1 MQNKLCKSLK
11 KYSKKYV
18 QILKELLGWITE
30 VLNDE
35 DFRKKTR
42 KEAWHAFM
50 YLVLSTI
57 WAIVDAIVF
66 IVLTSLWLH
75 IVPSNII
82 SDICWMI
89 TSFSLNLKK
98 NFNMNDHVHMRW
110 ISYFTI
116 SLIWTALSTSMV
128 YFFIEVVWI
137 PNAIAKFMQIL
148 IMAIPLYLAN
158 RTLTFRDFSWW
169 NSKKSDIKSKQY
181 SNIKLPS
188 GEVYKEAKNL
198 LEAWKLVVFPT
209 ETIYG
214 LGADARNDKAVL
226 FIFELKWRPQDN
238 PLITHLWYKEQ
249 IKDYATVENEIQQ
262 TIIDKLMPG
271 PLTLLLKKKE
281 WTISNRSCPLDYV
294 WIRLPSNSVAQKFLQ
309 IAELP
314 VAAPSANISWKPSPT
329 NAQMVYDNLH
339 DNVPLIIDD
348 WESFAWIESSV
359 MRVVPDEDKK
369 WKLKIQ
375 ILRPG
380 FLTKEDLEDCFN
392 HEIKVEYT
400 TKNPELSPWM
410 RYKHY
415 SIAGHVRIFDDLNDL
430 HNVISN
436 ECEKS
441 IGVGVSSWTQWRILG
456 KAQDSSSFQSSE
468 WQTKIWILLTQE
480 LIDNNKKLIKDFEK
494 NGITIIP
501 RWTKS
506 NLASC
511 AHSLFDHY
519 HTAEKSWINL
529 LFVERLPEEWIGYGI
544 MNRVKRSAEV

>member
-1 MQNKLCKSLK
+1 MNKYIAK
-11 KYSKKYV
+11 
-18 QILKELLGWITE
+18 WIE
-30 VLNDE
+30 IDNHIRE
-35 DFRKKTR
+35 KMKHWEIRKKAE
-42 KEAWHAFM
+42 KEVKHAFL
-50 YLVLSTI
+50 YLIRSTL
-57 WAIVDAIVF
+57 WTIVDCCLF
-66 IVLTSLWLH
+66 LFLTWLGLP
-75 IVPSNII
+75 IIPSNII
-82 SDICWMI
+82 SDTCGLA
-89 TSFSLNLKK
+89 TSFTLNVRK
-98 NFNMNDHVHMRW
+98 NFKNNDHIKARF
-110 ISYFTI
+110 ISYISI
-116 SLIWTALSTSMV
+116 SLIWMTLSTGIL
-128 YFFIEVVWI
+128 YFFIKWLWI
-137 PNAIAKFMQIL
+137 PKFYAKLIQL
-148 IMAIPLYLAN
+148 TIMAIPLYIAN
-158 RTLTFRDFSWW
+158 RSLTFRDFSKKDK
-169 NSKKSDIKSKQY
+169 KKSEQHP
-181 SNIKLPS
+181 NIKLPS
-188 GEVYKEAKNL
+188 DEVYHEAKKL
-198 LEAWKLVVFPT
+198 LEEGKLVVFPT
-209 ETIYG
+209 ETIYW

-226 FIFELKWRPQDN
+226 SIFELKWRPQDN

-249 IKDYATVENEIQQ
+249 ISDYATVENEIQQ

-294 WIRLPSNSVAQKFLQ
+294 WIRLPSNLVAQRFLQ
-309 IAELP
+309 VAELP

-339 DNVPLIIDD
+339 KNVPLIIDD
-348 WESFAWIESSV
+348 WESFAGIESSV
-359 MRVVPDEDKK
+359 MRVVSDEDKK

-380 FLTKEDLEDCFN
+380 FLTKEDLEECFN

-415 SIAGHVRIFDDLNDL
+415 SISGHVRIFDDLKD
-430 HNVISN
+430 ISKLSK
-436 ECEKS
+436 E
-441 IGVGVSSWTQWRILG
+441 
-456 KAQDSSSFQSSE
+456 FE
-468 WQTKIWILLTQE
+468 WEDTKIWILLTQE
-480 LIDNNKKLIKDFEK
+480 LIDNNKILIENFEK
-494 NGITIIP
+494 DWITIIP

>member
-1 MQNKLCKSLK
+1 MS
-11 KYSKKYV
+11 
-18 QILKELLGWITE
+18 
-30 VLNDE
+30 
-35 DFRKKTR
+35 
-42 KEAWHAFM
+42 
-50 YLVLSTI
+50 
-57 WAIVDAIVF
+57 
-66 IVLTSLWLH
+66 
-75 IVPSNII
+75 
-82 SDICWMI
+82 
-89 TSFSLNLKK
+89 
-98 NFNMNDHVHMRW
+98 
-110 ISYFTI
+110 
-116 SLIWTALSTSMV
+116 
-128 YFFIEVVWI
+128 
-137 PNAIAKFMQIL
+137 
-148 IMAIPLYLAN
+148 
-158 RTLTFRDFSWW
+158 
-169 NSKKSDIKSKQY
+169 Y

-188 GEVYKEAKNL
+188 LEVYQEAKKL
-198 LEAWKLVVFPT
+198 LEAWQLVVFPT
-209 ETIYG
+209 ETIYW
-214 LGADARNDKAVL
+214 LGANARNDKAVL
-226 FIFELKWRPQDN
+226 SIFELKWRPQDN

-249 IKDYATVENEIQQ
+249 ISDYATVENEIQQ

-294 WIRLPSNSVAQKFLQ
+294 WIRLPSNAVAQKFLQ

-348 WESFAWIESSV
+348 WESFAGIESSV
-359 MRVVPDEDKK
+359 MRVVPDESKK

-415 SIAGHVRIFDDLNDL
+415 SITGHVRIFDNLNDIES
-430 HNVISN
+430 VILSDS
-436 ECEKS
+436 EESRKSPLIKGDLEGFEK
-441 IGVGVSSWTQWRILG
+441 
-456 KAQDSSSFQSSE
+456 
-468 WQTKIWILLTQE
+468 WQIKIWILLTQE
-480 LIDNNKKLIKDFEK
+480 LIYNNKKLIENFEK
-494 NGITIIP
+494 DWITIIP

-529 LFVERLPEEWIGYGI
+529 LFVERLPEEWIGYWI

>member
-1 MQNKLCKSLK
+1 MNSYIRKTAKEEIK
-11 KYSKKYV
+11 HA
-18 QILKELLGWITE
+18 ILYGILASIAAI
-30 VLNDE
+30 VDCSV
-35 DFRKKTR
+35 F
-42 KEAWHAFM
+42 
-50 YLVLSTI
+50 LVLSR
-57 WAIVDAIVF
+57 
-66 IVLTSLWLH
+66 LWLH
-75 IVPSNII
+75 IIISNII
-82 SDICWMI
+82 WEICGLI
-89 TSFSLNLKK
+89 ISFTLNVRK
-98 NFNMNDHVHMRW
+98 NFKINDFIKKRFLLYITICLSGV
-110 ISYFTI
+110 TI
-116 SLIWTALSTSMV
+116 STAIV
-128 YFFIEVVWI
+128 YFFIRWLEI
-137 PNAIAKFMQIL
+137 TDFISKITQIL

-158 RTLTFRDFSWW
+158 RFITFRDFTKRY
-169 NSKKSDIKSKQY
+169 NFKKRTLQPANIKS
-181 SNIKLPS
+181 PS
-188 GEVYKEAKNL
+188 LRVYKQAKRL

-209 ETIYG
+209 ETIYW

-226 FIFELKWRPQDN
+226 SIFELKWRPQDN

-294 WIRLPSNSVAQKFLQ
+294 WIRLPSNTVAQKFLQ
-309 IAELP
+309 VAELP

-329 NAQMVYDNLH
+329 NAKMVHDNLWN
-339 DNVPLIIDD
+339 NVPLIIDD
-348 WESFAWIESSV
+348 WESFAGIESSV
-359 MRVVPDEDKK
+359 MRVVPDENKK
-369 WKLKIQ
+369 WKMKIQ
-375 ILRPG
+375 ILRPW

-415 SIAGHVRIFDDLNDL
+415 SIAGHVRIFDDLNNL

-441 IGVGVSSWTQWRILG
+441 IGVNASSWTQWRILD
-456 KAQDSSSFQSSE
+456 KTQDSSSFQSSE
-468 WQTKIWILLTQE
+468 WQTKIWVLLTQE
-480 LIDNNKKLIKDFEK
+480 LINKNKELIDNLGKEW
-494 NGITIIP
+494 ITIIP

-529 LFVERLPEEWIGYGI
+529 LFVERLPEEWIWYWI

>member
-1 MQNKLCKSLK
+1 MWEEVK
-11 KYSKKYV
+11 KYLRKYMKKYA
-18 QILKELLGWITE
+18 QMLKELRGWVLE

-57 WAIVDAIVF
+57 WAIVDAVVF
-66 IVLTSLWLH
+66 IFLTSLWLY

-82 SDICWMI
+82 SDVCWMI

-98 NFNMNDHVHMRW
+98 NFNMNDHIKMRW
-110 ISYFTI
+110 VSYFTI
-116 SLIWTALSTSMV
+116 SIIWTALSTSMV
-128 YFFIEVVWI
+128 YFFIEVIWI
-137 PNAIAKFMQIL
+137 PNAIAKFMQIT
-148 IMAIPLYLAN
+148 IMAVPLYIAN
-158 RTLTFRDFSWW
+158 RSLTFRDFSKETK
-169 NSKKSDIKSKQY
+169 NEKKTKGF

-188 GEVYKEAKNL
+188 EEVYKEAKHL

-209 ETIYG
+209 ETIYW

-226 FIFELKWRPQDN
+226 SIFELKWRPQDN

-249 IKDYATVENEIQQ
+249 IEDYATVDNEIQQ

-294 WIRLPSNSVAQKFLQ
+294 WIRLPSNLVAQRFLQ
-309 IAELP
+309 VAELP

-329 NAQMVYDNLH
+329 NAKMVYDNLH

-348 WESFAWIESSV
+348 WESFAGIESTV
-359 MRVVPDEDKK
+359 MRVVSDEDAWK

-415 SIAGHVRIFDDLNDL
+415 SITGHVRIFDDLKDIPKL
-430 HNVISN
+430 YK
-436 ECEKS
+436 EFGWE
-441 IGVGVSSWTQWRILG
+441 
-456 KAQDSSSFQSSE
+456 D
-468 WQTKIWILLTQE
+468 TKIWILLTQE
-480 LIDNNKKLIKDFEK
+480 LIDNNEKVIEKYKKEW
-494 NGITIIP
+494 ITIIP
-501 RWTKS
+501 RWTQS

>member
-1 MQNKLCKSLK
+1 MVKLLK
-11 KYSKKYV
+11 KYTEKYI
-18 QILKELLGWITE
+18 QMIKELLGWILE

-42 KEAWHAFM
+42 KEARHAFM
-50 YLVLSTI
+50 YLVLSTV

-98 NFNMNDHVHMRW
+98 NFNMNDHVKMRW
-110 ISYFTI
+110 VSYFTI

-128 YFFIEVVWI
+128 YFFIEVIWI
-137 PNAIAKFMQIL
+137 PNAIAKFMQII
-148 IMAIPLYLAN
+148 IMAVPLYLAN
-158 RTLTFRDFSWW
+158 RSLTFRDFSQSSR
-169 NSKKSDIKSKQY
+169 NEKKSEQY
-181 SNIKLPS
+181 SNIRLPS

-226 FIFELKWRPQDN
+226 SIFELKWRPQDN

-309 IAELP
+309 VAELP

-329 NAQMVYDNLH
+329 NAKMVYDNLH

-348 WESFAWIESSV
+348 WESFAGIESSV

-415 SIAGHVRIFDDLNDL
+415 SIAGHVRIFDDLNEVEKVCL
-430 HNVISN
+430 PLLRGNVVYD
-436 ECEKS
+436 K
-441 IGVGVSSWTQWRILG
+441 GVEIPLGYAVSPFKKGEQV
-456 KAQDSSSFQSSE
+456 
-468 WQTKIWILLTQE
+468 KIWILLTQE

-494 NGITIIP
+494 NWITIIP

-529 LFVERLPEEWIGYGI
+529 LFVERLPEEWIGYWI

>member
-1 MQNKLCKSLK
+1 MRNFLKKYIK
-11 KYSKKYV
+11 KYSKKYI
-18 QILKELLGWITE
+18 QMIKELLGWILE

-35 DFRKKTR
+35 DFRKKTK
-42 KEAWHAFM
+42 KEARHAFM
-50 YLVLSTI
+50 YLVLSTV

-66 IVLTSLWLH
+66 IFLTSFWLH
-75 IVPSNII
+75 VVPSNII
-82 SDICWMI
+82 SDICWMV

-98 NFNMNDHVHMRW
+98 NFNMNDHVKMRW
-110 ISYFTI
+110 VSYFTI

-128 YFFIEVVWI
+128 YFFIEVIWI
-137 PNAIAKFMQIL
+137 PNAIAKFMQIV
-148 IMAIPLYLAN
+148 IMAVPLYLAN
-158 RTLTFRDFSWW
+158 RSLTFRDFSKG
-169 NSKKSDIKSKQY
+169 SKNEKKAGQY

-188 GEVYKEAKNL
+188 EKVYQEAKNL
-198 LEAWKLVVFPT
+198 LESWKLVVFPT
-209 ETIYG
+209 ETIYW

-226 FIFELKWRPQDN
+226 SIFELKWRPQDN

-294 WIRLPSNSVAQKFLQ
+294 WIRLPSNSVAQRFLQ
-309 IAELP
+309 VAELP

-329 NAQMVYDNLH
+329 NAKMVYDNLGN
-339 DNVPLIIDD
+339 NVPLIIDD
-348 WESFAWIESSV
+348 WESFAGIESSV
-359 MRVVPDEDKK
+359 MQVVPDEDKK
-369 WKLKIQ
+369 GKLKIQ
-375 ILRPG
+375 ILRPW

-392 HEIKVEYT
+392 HEMKVEYT

-415 SIAGHVRIFDDLNDL
+415 SISGHVRIFDE
-430 HNVISN
+430 ISN
-436 ECEKS
+436 IPNLSKEF
-441 IGVGVSSWTQWRILG
+441 
-456 KAQDSSSFQSSE
+456 DSKG
-468 WQTKIWILLTQE
+468 TKIWILLTQE
-480 LIDNNKKLIKDFEK
+480 LIDNNEKLIKNFEK
-494 NGITIIP
+494 SWITIIP

-529 LFVERLPEEWIGYGI
+529 LFVERLSEEWIGYWI

>member
-1 MQNKLCKSLK
+1 MVKFLK
-11 KYSKKYV
+11 KYILKYI
-18 QILKELLGWITE
+18 QMIKELLGWILE

-42 KEAWHAFM
+42 KEARHAFM
-50 YLVLSTI
+50 YLVLSTV
-57 WAIVDAIVF
+57 WAIADAMVF
-66 IVLTSLWLH
+66 IILTSLGLH

-82 SDICWMI
+82 SDICWMV

-98 NFNMNDHVHMRW
+98 NFNMNDHVKMRW
-110 ISYFTI
+110 VSYFTI

-128 YFFIEVVWI
+128 YFFIEVIWI
-137 PNAIAKFMQIL
+137 PNAIAKFMQIV
-148 IMAIPLYLAN
+148 IMAVPLYLAN
-158 RTLTFRDFSWW
+158 RSLTFRDFSQSSK
-169 NSKKSDIKSKQY
+169 NEKKSEQY

-188 GEVYKEAKNL
+188 EKVYQQAKKL
-198 LEAWKLVVFPT
+198 LDDWKLVVFPT

-226 FIFELKWRPQDN
+226 SIFELKWRPQDN

-249 IKDYATVENEIQQ
+249 ISDHATVENEIQQ

-294 WIRLPSNSVAQKFLQ
+294 WIRLPSNKVAQRFLQ
-309 IAELP
+309 VAEIP

-329 NAQMVYDNLH
+329 NAKMVYDNLH

-348 WESFAWIESSV
+348 GESFAGIESSV
-359 MRVVPDEDKK
+359 MRVVPDENKK

-415 SIAGHVRIFDDLNDL
+415 SIAGHVRIFDNLNEVEKVCL
-430 HNVISN
+430 PLLRGNVVYN
-436 ECEKS
+436 DK
-441 IGVGVSSWTQWRILG
+441 GVEIPLGYAVSPFKKGEQV
-456 KAQDSSSFQSSE
+456 
-468 WQTKIWILLTQE
+468 KIWILLTQE
-480 LIDNNKKLIKDFEK
+480 LIDNNKNLIENFEK
-494 NGITIIP
+494 DWITIIP

-519 HTAEKSWINL
+519 HIAEKSWINL
-529 LFVERLPEEWIGYGI
+529 LFVERLPEEWIGYWI

>member
-1 MQNKLCKSLK
+1 MT
-11 KYSKKYV
+11 KYLAKW
-18 QILKELLGWITE
+18 KEVDRYIRE
-30 VLNDE
+30 KINDE
-35 DFRKKTR
+35 LIRKTAK
-42 KEAWHAFM
+42 KEAKHAFLYM
-50 YLVLSTI
+50 ILSTI
-57 WAIVDAIVF
+57 WTIVNCCIF
-66 IVLTSLWLH
+66 LLLTWMWLP
-75 IVPSNII
+75 IIPSNII
-82 SDICWMI
+82 SDTCGMI
-89 TSFSLNLKK
+89 TSFTLNVRK
-98 NFNMNDHVHMRW
+98 NFKNNDHIKTRFVSYVIMSVTW
-110 ISYFTI
+110 IV
-116 SLIWTALSTSMV
+116 LSTSLV
-128 YFFIEVVWI
+128 YLFIKWLWI
-137 PNAIAKFMQIL
+137 PKWWAKLMQLL

-158 RTLTFRDFSWW
+158 RLLTFRDFS
-169 NSKKSDIKSKQY
+169 KKSQKKEDSEQH

-188 GEVYKEAKNL
+188 EKVYLEARNL

-209 ETIYG
+209 ETIYW

-226 FIFELKWRPQDN
+226 SIFELKGRPQDN
-238 PLITHLWYKEQ
+238 PLISHLWFKEQ

-294 WIRLPSNSVAQKFLQ
+294 WIRLPSNKVAQRFLQ
-309 IAELP
+309 VVEIP

-329 NAQMVYDNLH
+329 NAQMVYDNLG

-348 WESFAWIESSV
+348 WESFAGIESSV

-369 WKLKIQ
+369 WKLKIH

-415 SIAGHVRIFDDLNDL
+415 SISWHVRIFDNLTDIPTL
-430 HNVISN
+430 SK
-436 ECEKS
+436 EFE
-441 IGVGVSSWTQWRILG
+441 
-456 KAQDSSSFQSSE
+456 AQN
-468 WQTKIWILLTQE
+468 TKIWILLTQE
-480 LIDNNKKLIKDFEK
+480 LIDNNKNIIEDFSK
-494 NGITIIP
+494 NWITIIP

-511 AHSLFDHY
+511 AHALFDQY
-519 HTAEKSWINL
+519 HNAEKSWINI
-529 LFVERLPEEWIGYGI
+529 LFVEKLPEEWIGYWI

>member
-1 MQNKLCKSLK
+1 MRESIK
-11 KYSKKYV
+11 KYTKRYAKKYF
-18 QILKELLGWITE
+18 QIIKELRGRILE

-42 KEAWHAFM
+42 KEAWHAFL
-50 YLVLSTI
+50 YLVLSTV
-57 WAIVDAIVF
+57 WALVAAIVF
-66 IVLTSLWLH
+66 IVLTSLWLY

-82 SDICWMI
+82 SDIAWMI

-116 SLIWTALSTSMV
+116 SLIWTALSTSMI
-128 YFFIEVVWI
+128 YFFIEVIWI

-148 IMAIPLYLAN
+148 IMAIPLYIAN
-158 RTLTFRDFSWW
+158 RSLTFRDFSKRTK
-169 NSKKSDIKSKQY
+169 NKNKSDQY

-188 GEVYKEAKNL
+188 EEVYLEAKQL

-209 ETIYG
+209 ETIYW

-226 FIFELKWRPQDN
+226 SIFELKWRPQDN

-309 IAELP
+309 VAELP

-329 NAQMVYDNLH
+329 NAKMVYDNLYN
-339 DNVPLIIDD
+339 NVPLIIDD
-348 WESFAWIESSV
+348 GESFAGIESSV
-359 MRVVPDEDKK
+359 MRVVPDEDRK

-392 HEIKVEYT
+392 HELKVEYT

-415 SIAGHVRIFDDLNDL
+415 SIDGHVRIFDKLAGIESVILSVSEESRKSPLIKEDL
-430 HNVISN
+430 
-436 ECEKS
+436 EGFEK
-441 IGVGVSSWTQWRILG
+441 WP
-456 KAQDSSSFQSSE
+456 
-468 WQTKIWILLTQE
+468 TKIWILLTQE
-480 LIDNNKKLIKDFEK
+480 LIDNNKKLIESFEK
-494 NGITIIP
+494 DWITIIP
-501 RWTKS
+501 RWTQS

-529 LFVERLPEEWIGYGI
+529 LFVERLPEEWIGYWI

>member
-1 MQNKLCKSLK
+1 MNKYLSKWK
-11 KYSKKYV
+11 EVDKYIREKV
-18 QILKELLGWITE
+18 D
-30 VLNDE
+30 DE
-35 DFRKKTR
+35 KIRKIAK
-42 KEAWHAFM
+42 KEAKHAFLYM
-50 YLVLSTI
+50 ILSTI
-57 WAIVDAIVF
+57 WTIVDCCLFLI
-66 IVLTSLWLH
+66 LTWLWLP
-75 IVPSNII
+75 IIPSNII
-82 SDICWMI
+82 SDTYGMI
-89 TSFSLNLKK
+89 TSFTLNVRRNFK
-98 NFNMNDHVHMRW
+98 NSDHIKARFV
-110 ISYFTI
+110 SYVTI
-116 SLIWTALSTSMV
+116 SVTWMVLSTSMV
-128 YFFIEVVWI
+128 YLFIKWLWI
-137 PNAIAKFMQIL
+137 PKWRSKLMQLL
-148 IMAIPLYLAN
+148 IMAIPLYIAN
-158 RTLTFRDFSWW
+158 RSLTFRDFS
-169 NSKKSDIKSKQY
+169 KKNKEKSGQYPNIKS
-181 SNIKLPS
+181 PS
-188 GEVYKEAKNL
+188 EKVYKEAKKL

-226 FIFELKWRPQDN
+226 SIFELKWRPQDN

-294 WIRLPSNSVAQKFLQ
+294 WIRLPSNLVAQKFLQ
-309 IAELP
+309 VAELP

-329 NAQMVYDNLH
+329 NAKMVYDNLWN
-339 DNVPLIIDD
+339 NVPLIIDD
-348 WESFAWIESSV
+348 WESFAGIESSV

-369 WKLKIQ
+369 WKSKIQ

-380 FLTKEDLEDCFN
+380 FLTKEDLEECFN

-415 SIAGHVRIFDDLNDL
+415 SIAGHVRIFDKLSDITTL
-430 HNVISN
+430 SK
-436 ECEKS
+436 EFKS
-441 IGVGVSSWTQWRILG
+441 
-456 KAQDSSSFQSSE
+456 E
-468 WQTKIWILLTQE
+468 NTKIWILLTQE
-480 LIDNNKKLIKDFEK
+480 LIDNNKKLIEQYKKDW
-494 NGITIIP
+494 ITIIP

-529 LFVERLPEEWIGYGI
+529 LFVERLPEEWIWYWI

>member
-1 MQNKLCKSLK
+1 MWETLK
-11 KYSKKYV
+11 KYTKKYIRKCI
-18 QILKELLGWITE
+18 QILKELRGWILE

-42 KEAWHAFM
+42 KEARHAFM
-50 YLVLSTI
+50 YLILSTV
-57 WAIVDAIVF
+57 WAIADAVVF

-75 IVPSNII
+75 VVPSNII

-98 NFNMNDHVHMRW
+98 NFNMNDHVKMRW
-110 ISYFTI
+110 VSYFTI

-128 YFFIEVVWI
+128 YFFIEVIWI
-137 PNAIAKFMQIL
+137 PNAIAKFMQIT
-148 IMAIPLYLAN
+148 IMAIPLYIAN
-158 RTLTFRDFSWW
+158 RTLTFRDFS
-169 NSKKSDIKSKQY
+169 KKSRKEKESEEY

-188 GEVYKEAKNL
+188 ATVYQEAKQL
-198 LEAWKLVVFPT
+198 LEMWKLVVFPT

-214 LGADARNDKAVL
+214 LGADARNDQAVL
-226 FIFELKWRPQDN
+226 DIFKLKGRPQDN
-238 PLITHLWYKEQ
+238 PLITHLWYKQQ
-249 IKDYATVENEIQQ
+249 IIEYATVENEIQQ
-262 TIIDKLMPG
+262 TIIDRLMPG

-281 WTISNRSCPLDYV
+281 GTISNRSCPLNYV
-294 WIRLPSNSVAQKFLQ
+294 WIRLPSNLVAQRFLQ
-309 IAELP
+309 VAELP

-329 NAQMVYDNLH
+329 NAKMVYDNLH

-348 WESFAWIESSV
+348 WESFAGIESTV
-359 MRVVPDEDKK
+359 MRVVPDEEAWK

-380 FLTKEDLEDCFN
+380 FLTKEDLEWCFN
-392 HEIKVEYT
+392 NEIKVEYT
-400 TKNPELSPWM
+400 TKNSELSPWM

-415 SIAGHVRIFDDLNDL
+415 SITGHVRIFDDLKYIPTLSKEFESKD
-430 HNVISN
+430 
-436 ECEKS
+436 
-441 IGVGVSSWTQWRILG
+441 
-456 KAQDSSSFQSSE
+456 
-468 WQTKIWILLTQE
+468 TKIWILLTQE
-480 LIDNNKKLIKDFEK
+480 LIDSNEK
-494 NGITIIP
+494 IIEKFKNDWITIIP
-501 RWTKS
+501 RWTQS

-529 LFVERLPEEWIGYGI
+529 LFVEKLPEEWIGYGI

>member
-1 MQNKLCKSLK
+1 MVKFLK
-11 KYSKKYV
+11 KYILKYI
-18 QILKELLGWITE
+18 QMIKELLGWILE

-42 KEAWHAFM
+42 KEARHAFM
-50 YLVLSTI
+50 YLVLSTV
-57 WAIVDAIVF
+57 WAIADAMVF
-66 IVLTSLWLH
+66 IILTSLGLH

-82 SDICWMI
+82 SDICWMV

-98 NFNMNDHVHMRW
+98 NFNMNDHVKMRW
-110 ISYFTI
+110 VSYFTI

-128 YFFIEVVWI
+128 YFFIEVIWI
-137 PNAIAKFMQIL
+137 PNAIAKFMQIV
-148 IMAIPLYLAN
+148 IMAVPLYLAN
-158 RTLTFRDFSWW
+158 RSLTFRDFSQSSK
-169 NSKKSDIKSKQY
+169 NEKKSEQY

-188 GEVYKEAKNL
+188 EKVYQQAKKL
-198 LEAWKLVVFPT
+198 LDDWKLVVFPT

-226 FIFELKWRPQDN
+226 SIFELKWRPQDN

-249 IKDYATVENEIQQ
+249 ISDYATVENEIQQ

-294 WIRLPSNSVAQKFLQ
+294 WIRLPSNKVAQRFLQ
-309 IAELP
+309 VAEIP

-329 NAQMVYDNLH
+329 NAKMVYDNLH

-348 WESFAWIESSV
+348 GESFAGIESSV
-359 MRVVPDEDKK
+359 MRVVPDENKK

-415 SIAGHVRIFDDLNDL
+415 SIAGHVRIFDNLNEVEKVCL
-430 HNVISN
+430 PLLRGNVVYN
-436 ECEKS
+436 DK
-441 IGVGVSSWTQWRILG
+441 GVEIPLGYAVSPFKKGEQV
-456 KAQDSSSFQSSE
+456 
-468 WQTKIWILLTQE
+468 KIWILLTQE
-480 LIDNNKKLIKDFEK
+480 LIDNNKNLIENFEK
-494 NGITIIP
+494 DWITIIP

-519 HTAEKSWINL
+519 HIAEKSWINL
-529 LFVERLPEEWIGYGI
+529 LFVERLPEEWIGYWI

>member
-1 MQNKLCKSLK
+1 MWEEV
-11 KYSKKYV
+11 KKYV
-18 QILKELLGWITE
+18 KKYIKKYIQILKELRGWILE

-50 YLVLSTI
+50 YLVLSTV

-66 IVLTSLWLH
+66 IVLTSFWLH

-98 NFNMNDHVHMRW
+98 NFNMNDHVKMRW
-110 ISYFTI
+110 VSYFTI

-128 YFFIEVVWI
+128 YFFIEVIWI
-137 PNAIAKFMQIL
+137 PNAIAKFMQIT
-148 IMAIPLYLAN
+148 IMAIPLYIAN
-158 RTLTFRDFSWW
+158 RSLTFRDFSKR
-169 NSKKSDIKSKQY
+169 SRKKEDEQY

-188 GEVYKEAKNL
+188 AAVYQEAKQL
-198 LEAWKLVVFPT
+198 LEAWKLIVFPT
-209 ETIYG
+209 ETIYW
-214 LGADARNDKAVL
+214 LGADARNDQAVL
-226 FIFELKWRPQDN
+226 DIFKLKGRPQDN
-238 PLITHLWYKEQ
+238 PLITHLWYKQQ
-249 IKDYATVENEIQQ
+249 ILEYATVENEIQQ
-262 TIIDKLMPG
+262 IIIDKLMPG

-294 WIRLPSNSVAQKFLQ
+294 WIRLPSNLVAQRFLQ
-309 IAELP
+309 VAELP

-329 NAQMVYDNLH
+329 NAKMVYDNLH

-348 WESFAWIESSV
+348 WESFAGIESTV
-359 MRVVPDEDKK
+359 MRVVSDEEEWKG
-369 WKLKIQ
+369 KLKIQ
-375 ILRPG
+375 ILRPW
-380 FLTKEDLEDCFN
+380 FLTKEDLQWCFN
-392 HEIKVEYT
+392 NEIKVEYT

-415 SIAGHVRIFDDLNDL
+415 SITGHVRIFDDLKDIPKL
-430 HNVISN
+430 YK
-436 ECEKS
+436 E
-441 IGVGVSSWTQWRILG
+441 
-456 KAQDSSSFQSSE
+456 FE
-468 WQTKIWILLTQE
+468 WKDTKIWILLTQE
-480 LIDNNKKLIKDFEK
+480 LIDNNEKLIEK
-494 NGITIIP
+494 YKNNWITIIP
-501 RWTKS
+501 RWTQS